1 MKDLGSARGKLAKCC
16 RFGSGG
22 TKLGRTWL
30 FWMDCILQNAIQF
43 KLQIIRVDY
52 LSLTDKAHT
61 KYMHGLLIEFVG
73 VYCGGWGAVSDNT
86 ANTASCIL
94 LGIHYLLSMLGGNRQ
109 GVDNRNV

>member
-1 MKDLGSARGKLAKCC
+1 MGSARGKLAKCC

-30 FWMDCILQNAIQF
+30 FWMDLLLQNAIQF
-43 KLQIIRVDY
+43 KLQIIRADY

-73 VYCGGWGAVSDNT
+73 VYCGGWG
-86 ANTASCIL
+86 L
-94 LGIHYLLSMLGGNRQ
+94 LVTTPPTLHRAYY
-109 GVDNRNV
+109 